1 MLLWMCYMHYH
12 GAVFSV
18 ISPRSWK
25 DAFAIWATTSPSSC
39 MTMWLA
45 LCWPN
50 TNWSSPFCCV
60 PTCCCKYRHTEAL
73 SVRNVSRWQVF
84 GWAAVALVESCA
96 RLVSLSPCW
105 LMTCVFFLK
114 YSWGTRGLVH
124 SSSCFTF
131 GQKFQSLL
139 NCWWKN
145 WRVKFLTVFHFWHN
159 PCPHPSW

>member
-105 LMTCVFFLK
+105 LMTCFKKNTIEV
-114 YSWGTRGLVH
+114 RGVLCIPAPV
-124 SSSCFTF
+124 
-131 GQKFQSLL
+131 SLL
-139 NCWWKN
+139 GRNFNLFW
-145 WRVKFLTVFHFWHN
+145 TVGGRTGGSNF
-159 PCPHPSW
+159 